1 MAAPA
6 GRERAGNGHLGRDK
20 LVAAAADLADRE
32 GWLNLNL
39 SRVAKE
45 VDRHVTSLY
54 SYVDGL
60 EGLRREVTLL
70 ALEELGQQLW
80 QAALGRSGP
89 DALVAGAT
97 GYRDYARSHPGRT
110 EALTTFQDHDDQEIR
125 SRAQHLGEPVNAVLR
140 SLGLDESQVVHAHRV
155 FFSALRGFTITE
167 TSAGFRLAESVD
179 DTFDQMMALFI
190 EALTVG
196 AWPQLQATAASA

>member
-1 MAAPA
+1 MRV
-6 GRERAGNGHLGRDK
+6 GRSGAVNGGNGHLGRDK

-45 VDRHVTSLY
+45 VGRHVTSLY

-70 ALEELGQQLW
+70 ALDELGQTLW

-89 DALVAGAT
+89 DALVAIAT
-97 GYRDYARSHPGRT
+97 VYRDYARAHPGRT

-140 SLGLDESQVVHAHRV
+140 SLGLDEHQVIHAHRV
-155 FFSALRGFTITE
+155 FFSTLRGFTITE
-167 TSAGFRLAESVD
+167 TSAGFRLPVSVD
-179 DTFDQMMALFI
+179 DTFEQLLTLFV
-190 EALTVG
+190 EALSNG
-196 AWPQLQATAASA
+196 AWPQLAATA